1 MACARCIFFTNA
13 NYIGVGQCRRFPPI
27 PIAFVTGNG
36 SGSLITTEIKNR
48 NPEVNESH
56 WCGEF
61 REKEKDN

>member
-1 MACARCIFFTNA
+1 MSCSKCVFFTNA
-13 NYIGVGQCRRFPPI
+13 NFIGVGQCRRFPPT
-27 PIAFVTGNG
+27 PVAFVTGNG
-36 SGSLITTEIKNR
+36 SGSMITTEVKNR